1 MILQIQKYDLG
12 VQIMT
17 LDKKNDNR
25 GYVVEIFGEDLLTQ
39 KPYDWMII
47 NE

>member
-1 MILQIQKYDLG
+1 MILQIQKYDIG

-25 GYVVEIFGEDLLTQ
+25 GHAVKNFGEDLPTQ

-47 NE
+47 ND